1 MAIAIDKIHVI
12 VIALKKKKKK
22 FFEQIILIVQTIP
35 RLARNYIPCLGQT
48 RAKLYSLLRRERT
61 KTIPCPAAH
70 PRIGH
75 IREYIPRGLYIEDLQ
90 NALMICCEVPLFV

>member
-12 VIALKKKKKK
+12 VVIVIALKKKK
-22 FFEQIILIVQTIP
+22 FLEQINLIVQTIP

-48 RAKLYSLLRRERT
+48 RT

-70 PRIGH
+70 SRIGH
-75 IREYIPRGLYIEDLQ
+75 IREYTPRVLYKEDLQ
-90 NALMICCEVPLFV
+90 NALMISGEVPLFV

>member
-12 VIALKKKKKK
+12 VVIVIALKKKKK
-22 FFEQIILIVQTIP
+22 FLEQINLIVQTIP

-48 RAKLYSLLRRERT
+48 RT

-75 IREYIPRGLYIEDLQ
+75 IREYTPRVLYKEDLQ
-90 NALMICCEVPLFV
+90 NALMIRGKVPLFV